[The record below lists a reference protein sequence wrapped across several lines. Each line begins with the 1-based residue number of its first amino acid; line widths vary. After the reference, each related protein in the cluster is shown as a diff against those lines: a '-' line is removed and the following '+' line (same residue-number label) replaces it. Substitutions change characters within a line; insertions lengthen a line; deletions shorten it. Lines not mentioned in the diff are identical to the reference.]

1 MADEKRNYDRLQ
13 VSLWAVEKSP
23 DAAYYHYVTEL
34 SAGGVFLEKRLP
46 LPVGSEVELEF
57 TLPSGLTI
65 RATGSVVRQA
75 DDGKGN
81 GIKFEKISDEH
92 QAAIEEFLK
101 SSDKADD

>member
-1 MADEKRNYDRLQ
+1 MADEKRTYDRLQ

-23 DAAYYHYVTEL
+23 DAAYYHYITEL

-57 TLPSGLTI
+57 KLPSGMQI

-92 QAAIEEFLK
+92 KKAIEEFL
-101 SSDKADD
+101 SSESPA